1 VSGAQAPSFCASED
15 VVMLPALKKFRLLA
29 AAAAASALAALAASP
44 ATTRAPATSVVHAIT
59 TTTAAADPVPDFTS
73 PLSADPAIPRPASTP
88 CVVTL
93 VDNFMISEDR
103 YGASYNYTPPAGCT
117 GAWAKVVLEADY
129 AYDDGALPNM
139 TAIGLWLKGVNLH
152 FGATPAAN
160 EPPFRWHVERDLTDI
175 ATLFRSSGTGNAT
188 MAGLFRDPASYVR
201 LTARLLIYPATA
213 TAQPPRKADAVF
225 RIGPL
230 VAGGDKFGTLIVSE
244 NDPPSAPSELASTLS
259 LPRDIE
265 RLYLDVL
272 ALESSGSLWWT
283 CVPSPYRTM
292 PNLLPES
299 SGIGGCLDGT
309 FRETE
314 VRIDGQAAGVAPVF
328 PWISPYALIQN
339 ETNPPFGG
347 LVGAV
352 PPPRLMNLLPY
363 RVDLTPFAGVLSD
376 GKPHKIAVT
385 MSSTDPTDE
394 VTSANLSVAASL
406 LVYRDPHSTTVSGA
420 VTRNTLAGQPSLPT
434 RTDTLVSSGDTLT
447 GNVLTSL
454 RRDFI
459 IDGYIDTAR
468 GRIHNCVVQTVLFS
482 TTQAF
487 DNLMSD
493 SQYRYQQD
501 VQLVSKVWRNSYSSL
516 GSTQLLRDNE
526 YFSYP
531 LHMFFHEE
539 FPVANAGG
547 VTPTTLATLSQ
558 GVHHTG
564 RHDRRNIARYDTE
577 MHNTF
582 EGLAD
587 TFLQDGVFM
596 GHTEDARH
604 FLFKDSL
611 GSCYDRLVAFSGD
624 ERSSVSGTSCP
635 NGVNRLR
642 SVARPDGSPES
653 LGWAGW
659 Q

>member
-1 VSGAQAPSFCASED
+1 MWLAP
-15 VVMLPALKKFRLLA
+15 KKFRLLA
-29 AAAAASALAALAASP
+29 VAAAASALAALAGSP
-44 ATTRAPATSVVHAIT
+44 SGTRVPATSGVPATAMAV
-59 TTTAAADPVPDFTS
+59 TAAADPTPDPFAA
-73 PLSADPAIPRPASTP
+73 LSADPPIPRPASTP

-93 VDNFMISEDR
+93 VNNFVISEDT
-103 YGASYNYTPPAGCT
+103 YGASYNYTPPTGCT

-129 AYDDGALPNM
+129 AFDDGALPNL
-139 TAIGLWLKGVNLH
+139 TATGLWLKGVNLH
-152 FGATPAAN
+152 FGATPAAS

-188 MAGLFRDPASYVR
+188 MAGLFRDPTSYVR

-213 TAQPPRKADAVF
+213 TVQPPRKADAVF

-230 VAGGDKFGTLIVSE
+230 VSGGDKFGSLSISE
-244 NDPPSAPSELASTLS
+244 NHPTSAPSELASTLS

-265 RLYLDVL
+265 RIYLDVL
-272 ALESSGSLWWT
+272 ALNSGGSLWWA
-283 CVPSPYRTM
+283 CVPTAARTM

-299 SGIGGCLDGT
+299 SGIGGCLNGT

-314 VRIDGQAAGVAPVF
+314 VRIDGQPAGVAPIF
-328 PWISPYALIQN
+328 PWISPYVLIQN
-339 ETNPPFGG
+339 ETNPPFAG
-347 LVGAV
+347 LVGPV
-352 PPPRLMNLLPY
+352 PPPRSMNLLPY

-385 MSSTDPTDE
+385 MTTTDPADEFTTDI
-394 VTSANLSVAASL
+394 AVAASL

-420 VTRNTLAGQPSLPT
+420 VTRNTLAGQPALPT

-447 GNVLTSL
+447 GKVVTSL

-468 GRIHNCVVQTVLFS
+468 GRIHNRVVQTVLFS
-482 TTQAF
+482 TNQAF

-531 LHMFFHEE
+531 LHMFFREE

-547 VTPTTLATLSQ
+547 ATPTTLATLSQ

-587 TFLQDGVFM
+587 TFLQDGFFA
-596 GHTEDARH
+596 GHAEDAQH

-611 GSCYDRLVAFSGD
+611 GSCYDRLVAYAGES
-624 ERSSVSGTSCP
+624 SSVSGASCP